1 LSLAVVSHFGEC
13 RRILWRPWEKTETES
28 IGFLGSALVVP
39 YLLALVPP
47 TSAISIIMTEGKP
60 MTKVLIYGGKTG
72 WIGGM
77 MYEMLQKEGA
87 F

>member
-1 LSLAVVSHFGEC
+1 
-13 RRILWRPWEKTETES
+13 
-28 IGFLGSALVVP
+28 
-39 YLLALVPP
+39 
-47 TSAISIIMTEGKP
+47 MTEGKP

-87 F
+87 SYPSIRMSTATTA

>member
-1 LSLAVVSHFGEC
+1 
-13 RRILWRPWEKTETES
+13 
-28 IGFLGSALVVP
+28 
-39 YLLALVPP
+39 
-47 TSAISIIMTEGKP
+47 MTEGKP

-87 F
+87 YPSMMSTASTA